1 MYNWEVTW
9 ITIISTAGRR
19 SHTVRPEPPDVR
31 QLFRAFI
38 DIALWRKGPQHL
50 PYSVLLFVVTL
61 VAYFAMSV
69 AISGAF
75 DRLTPDPDPAPGA
88 SGNVDPS
95 VFAST
100 CIGLAVTLAW
110 IGLMLL
116 VVKRSPRF
124 YQTATAVLGAGIV
137 IEPIVVL
144 LPALLVRLGAA
155 TVAGILVPVMLAWYV
170 VAIAHIIR
178 SALDIRL
185 LGAVLLTGGYVL
197 CQYVITLQ
205 LMSPGS

>member
-1 MYNWEVTW
+1 MRE
-9 ITIISTAGRR
+9 
-19 SHTVRPEPPDVR
+19 
-31 QLFRAFI
+31 LFRAFI
-38 DIALWRKGPQHL
+38 DIALWRRGPQHL
-50 PYSVLLFVVTL
+50 PYSVLLFIVTL

-75 DRLTPDPDPAPGA
+75 DRLSPEPDTAAAA
-88 SGNVDPS
+88 SGGTAMKQS

-100 CIGLAVTLAW
+100 SIGIAVTLAW
-110 IGLMLL
+110 IALLLL
-116 VVKRSPRF
+116 VVRRSPRF

-144 LPALLVRLGAA
+144 LPAVLVRFGAA
-155 TVAGILVPVMLAWYV
+155 TVAGILVPLMLAWYV
-170 VAIAHIIR
+170 VAIAQIIR

-205 LMSPGS
+205 LMASGS